1 MARKKGRP
9 AYANK
14 KVLSSYCVDRSTWL
28 AMSAAEKRTGKSK
41 SDLIQH
47 CLLTGDTVDSVT
59 RDTMTKLAESENAAA

>member
-1 MARKKGRP
+1 M
-9 AYANK
+9 
-14 KVLSSYCVDRSTWL
+14 